1 MSSYFKSLKS
11 LTDDV
16 IYPAFQDLI
25 RSAPDSLFLGTAIFA
40 LLTQSFPL
48 AIFFL
53 AMMEFG
59 ALHHVF
65 AGFIGAV
72 TGSND
77 AQPGSDVCIPGIP
90 SPYQI
95 SIVGKILAGAAFPS
109 GPLFFVSAAIAYLLM
124 SVNNFK
130 EELDELGKQNS
141 EWKTRIPL
149 SMVFSSLLLI
159 LICLYR
165 FINHCE
171 NVMILLGTL
180 LFGIGAGGIVYLIH
194 TYLFGRDS
202 INFLG
207 LPLLADR
214 AANGRPLY
222 ICAAN
227 SSNQ

>member
-16 IYPAFQDLI
+16 VYPAFQDLI
-25 RSAPDSLFLGTAIFA
+25 RSMPDSIFLGTAIFA
-40 LLTQSFPL
+40 MITQSYPL
-48 AIFFL
+48 GIFVL

-59 ALHHVF
+59 ALHRVF
-65 AGFIGAV
+65 AGLIGAV
-72 TGSND
+72 TGSNE
-77 AQPGSDVCIPGIP
+77 AHPGSDVCLPGIP

-95 SIVGKILAGAAFPS
+95 SLVGKILTGAAFPS
-109 GPLFFVSAAIAYLLM
+109 GPLFFISAAIAYLLL

-130 EELDELGKQNS
+130 DELDELGKQNS

-149 SMVFSSLLLI
+149 GFTFSSLI
-159 LICLYR
+159 LIFISLYR
-165 FINHCE
+165 YYNTCE
-171 NVMILLGTL
+171 DVLTILGSLV
-180 LFGIGAGGIVYLIH
+180 FGIGAGGIVYLIH

-222 ICAAN
+222 VCAPK
-227 SSNQ
+227 QQ

>member
-11 LTDDV
+11 LTEDV

-40 LLTQSFPL
+40 IITQSFPL
-48 AIFFL
+48 GIFLL

-65 AGFIGAV
+65 AGFIRAV
-72 TGSND
+72 TGSNE
-77 AQPGSDVCIPGIP
+77 AQPGSDVCLPGIP

-95 SIVGKILAGAAFPS
+95 SLVGKILAGAAFPS
-109 GPLFFVSAAIAYLLM
+109 GPLYFISAAITYLLL
-124 SVNNFK
+124 SVHNFK

-149 SMVFSSLLLI
+149 AMSFSSLLLI
-159 LICLYR
+159 FICLYR
-165 FINHCE
+165 YINQCE
-171 NVMILLGTL
+171 SVATILGTL
-180 LFGIGAGGIVYLIH
+180 LFGLGTGGIVYLIH

-207 LPLLADR
+207 VPLLADR

-222 ICAAN
+222 VCA
-227 SSNQ
+227 SNQQ

>member
-25 RSAPDSLFLGTAIFA
+25 RSAPDSLFLGTAVFA
-40 LLTQSFPL
+40 LITQSFPL
-48 AIFFL
+48 GIFVL

-59 ALHHVF
+59 ALHRVF
-65 AGFIGAV
+65 AALIGSV
-72 TGSND
+72 IGNNE
-77 AQPGSDVCIPGIP
+77 AQPGSGVCLPGIP

-95 SIVGKILAGAAFPS
+95 SLIGKILAGAAFPS
-109 GPLFFVSAAIAYLLM
+109 GPLFFISAAFAYLLM
-124 SVNNFK
+124 SVNNFS

-149 SMVFSSLLLI
+149 GKVFSSLLLI
-159 LICLYR
+159 FICLYR
-165 FINHCE
+165 FMNHCE
-171 NVMILLGTL
+171 NVMTILGTL
-180 LFGIGAGGIVYLIH
+180 IFGIGAGGIVYLIH

-207 LPLLADR
+207 VPLLADR

-222 ICAAN
+222 VCARN
-227 SSNQ
+227 TRNQ